1 MHPICSSLRSHSPVI
16 LPSLLLCDFAN
27 LQSEIR
33 ALEQAGV
40 QALHLDV
47 MDGVFV
53 DNFTYGLPIVEAVNK
68 VTDLPLDVHL
78 MVAEPIKFIE
88 EFRDAGADLIT
99 FQVEATDRI
108 GETIDAIK
116 SVGAAAG
123 LALNP
128 ETPVESIEQYLSE
141 CDLVLVMSVKA
152 GFGGQAFQSSVL
164 KKLTQIR
171 QVAGQEIV
179 LEIDGGINKNTIEQ
193 SAESGAELFVVGSGI
208 FREPD
213 YAAAVANLQSLA
225 GTRVP
230 D

>member
-1 MHPICSSLRSHSPVI
+1 VI

-123 LALNP
+123 VALNP
-128 ETPVESIEQYLSE
+128 ETPVESIEQYLPE

-164 KKLTQIR
+164 QKLKQIR
-171 QVAGQEIV
+171 QVAGQEVV

-208 FREPD
+208 FRESD